1 MNDHPMNCHPTY
13 PTTHIK
19 ETFKHYQAQAKTTAI
34 YDKEVALEYL
44 SAGIAGE
51 VGELTSIIAKQLRK
65 GNYSRGPGGTQNYYR
80 YPIADVKHELG
91 DVLWF
96 VSQIATTF
104 GIDLAEVANANI
116 DKLTSRKERGVI
128 EGSGDYR

>member
-1 MNDHPMNCHPTY
+1 MKNHPTY
-13 PTTHIK
+13 PSTHIS
-19 ETFKHYQAQAKTTAI
+19 ETFKNYQRRAKTTAI

-44 SAGIAGE
+44 AAGIAGE

-65 GNYSRGPGGTQNYYR
+65 GNYSRGTGGTQNYYR
-80 YPIADVKHELG
+80 YPIQDIKHELG

-96 VSQIATTF
+96 ISQIATTF
-104 GIDLAEVANANI
+104 QLDLAEVANANI
-116 DKLTSRKERGVI
+116 DKLTSRKDRGVI